1 MASGP
6 QEVKTGVVEEIK
18 GRAKAAVGAITDN
31 ENLTAEGEA
40 QQDKA
45 QAARDAAKR
54 EAQAEVNRTQ
64 EKAAE
69 ARERAAQERRS

>member
-1 MASGP
+1 MSSGP
-6 QEVKTGVVEEIK
+6 KEAKTGVVEEIK
-18 GRAKAAVGAITDN
+18 GRAKSAVGAITND

-54 EAQAEVNRTQ
+54 EAQAEGHRTQ

-69 ARERAAQERRS
+69 ARQRAAQERGR